1 MDNSICYN
9 GKRLIMGGKIGD
21 IFAKAVVASLLT
33 TLFIVITM
41 ILLCVFIKY
50 TICAIIFIVLFIPT
64 YYLVDRLVDE
74 TYNSKEE

>member
-1 MDNSICYN
+1 MYN
-9 GKRLIMGGKIGD
+9 KIGD

-50 TICAIIFIVLFIPT
+50 TICTIIFIVLFIPT
-64 YYLVDRLVDE
+64 YNLVDKLIDE